1 MRAPI
6 LTVIFITFWPLPVL
20 AQDPT
25 RSLSLPDAIREALQ
39 HNPNIE
45 VERISVDIAEESVD
59 SARGFYD
66 TTLSFSPSLEDRN
79 VPVSSVLQGA
89 GGKLSED
96 LFRVDFSAVKA
107 LPETGGRLSFRF
119 ENARTSSTNLF
130 VNLNPFVQS
139 QFVAAFEQP
148 LIRNRSTDTARNRV
162 RVSQKTV
169 ELSESVFEERV
180 VEVVSEVQRAYWSLV
195 FARRDLEVREEA
207 VVLAQRQLEM
217 NRRMVSAGALAQ
229 VEISAA
235 VAELERRR
243 GDSFAARSLVTQA
256 ENRIRSLISQD
267 RASSWW
273 SVQIMPVGG
282 DLPAPPLTPLS
293 DAVESALQ
301 QRPELRSM
309 ESRLEINGI
318 NLQLRQDQTKPRLD
332 LVASYGQT
340 GLAGSLRA
348 EENPFSSLNDPLFER
363 VNQLSQAQG
372 LGPIQPQSLGVLPSF
387 LIGGYG
393 STLSNLFDTSFRTVQ
408 VGVKFDLTPRNRT
421 AQAELAK
428 VSLERRQLQSQRK
441 LSEMLIEA
449 DVRNVVDA
457 LETARQRLEASRAE
471 AGARQEKLA
480 SETRLF
486 ENGESTN
493 FLVLTRQNEYS
504 EARVSQV
511 RARAD
516 LNLAVAEYHRAVG
529 GLLETWGISLQ

>member
-309 ESRLEINGI
+309 ESRREINGI

-516 LNLAVAEYHRAVG
+516 LNLAVTEYHRAVG

>member
-516 LNLAVAEYHRAVG
+516 LNLAVTEYHRAVG

>member
-59 SARGFYD
+59 SARGFHD

-441 LSEMLIEA
+441 LSKMLIEA

>member
-107 LPETGGRLSFRF
+107 LPETGGRISFRF

-273 SVQIMPVGG
+273 SVQIMPVGR